1 MTAISGSSTCALGCA
16 RSAAARPQ
24 LSIKGRVRKRAPSNN
39 HGDQTMTAVTD
50 PSDVQGDAISRFET
64 EFAAK
69 RRSARLNWFLGSA
82 IFVVLFMITAW
93 LGDFFKVTQ
102 VTLPDGS
109 RDWRWIIPAGIPRL
123 GDYVVNMIPTLRW
136 ETLGSDLAEWF
147 WRWRIWLVLLIETIL
162 IAFMATVLGVVGG
175 FLLSFPAARNLSPN
189 KWVLWISR
197 RYLEI
202 ARTVPELV
210 WALIFVFCFSVG
222 PMAGVLAIGLHATG
236 ALGKLYSEVNEN
248 IDMRPLDGVK
258 AAGGTWFDQIRY
270 GAVPQILPNI
280 ISYTLLRFEINV
292 RASSIIGYV
301 GAGGL
306 RQEFR
311 TAMSLQEYTDL
322 SALFVIIFVTVM
334 VIDYGSEKLRHRV
347 IGMEKHP

>member
-1 MTAISGSSTCALGCA
+1 MTAAADVTPLRPIDQFEFDYAAQRRRAKLGWLIA
-16 RSAAARPQ
+16 
-24 LSIKGRVRKRAPSNN
+24 SILFFV
-39 HGDQTMTAVTD
+39 
-50 PSDVQGDAISRFET
+50 F
-64 EFAAK
+64 FAF
-69 RRSARLNWFLGSA
+69 S
-82 IFVVLFMITAW
+82 AW

-109 RDWRWIIPAGIPRL
+109 RDWRWIIPAGLPRL
-123 GDYVVNMIPTLRW
+123 GEFIEKTLPVLRW
-136 ETLGSDLAEWF
+136 DTFGADFAEWF
-147 WRWRIWLVLLIETIL
+147 WRWHIWLNLLVETIL
-162 IAFMATVLGVVGG
+162 IAFMATVLGVFGG
-175 FLLSFPAARNLSPN
+175 FVMSFPASRNLAPN
-189 KWVLWISR
+189 KWVLWFSR

-222 PMAGVLAIGLHATG
+222 PMAGVLAIGLHTAG

-248 IDMRPLDGVK
+248 IDMRPLEGVK

-270 GAVPQILPNI
+270 GAVPQVMPNI

-306 RQEFR
+306 GQEFR
-311 TAMSLQEYTDL
+311 EALSLQEYTDL
-322 SALFVIIFVTVM
+322 SALFLIIFVTVM
-334 VIDYGSEKLRHRV
+334 VIDYGSEKLRHKV
-347 IGMEKHP
+347 IGLEKGPAT

>member
-1 MTAISGSSTCALGCA
+1 MSNIAEMTAYPPVAGPSAVTAFERDFAL
-16 RSAAARPQ
+16 RRRAAR
-24 LSIKGRVRKRAPSNN
+24 VNW
-39 HGDQTMTAVTD
+39 AV
-50 PSDVQGDAISRFET
+50 
-64 EFAAK
+64 
-69 RRSARLNWFLGSA
+69 GSG
-82 IFVVLFMITAW
+82 IFIVLFMLTAW

-102 VTLPDGS
+102 VTMPDGS
-109 RDWRWIIPAGIPRL
+109 REWRWIIPAGIPRL
-123 GDYVVNMIPTLRW
+123 GEYVEKTLPVLRW
-136 ETLGSDLAEWF
+136 ESLGADLSEWF
-147 WRWRIWLVLLIETIL
+147 WRWKVWLRLLVETVL
-162 IAFMATVLGVVGG
+162 IAFMATTFGVVGG
-175 FLLSFPAARNLSPN
+175 FLLSFPAARNLAPN
-189 KWVLWISR
+189 RWVLWISR

-248 IDMRPLDGVK
+248 IDMAPLEGVK

-270 GAVPQILPNI
+270 GAVPQVLPNI

-306 RQEFR
+306 GQEIR
-311 TAMSLQEYTDL
+311 TAMSFQEYTDL
-322 SALFVIIFVTVM
+322 SALFVIIFLTVV

-347 IGMEKHP
+347 IGMEDRA

>member
-1 MTAISGSSTCALGCA
+1 MTLVADPTAPPPSG
-16 RSAAARPQ
+16 
-24 LSIKGRVRKRAPSNN
+24 
-39 HGDQTMTAVTD
+39 AV
-50 PSDVQGDAISRFET
+50 SDFEA
-64 EFAAK
+64 EFAAL
-69 RRSARLNWFLGSA
+69 RRRTRITWAVGSGIFLMLF
-82 IFVVLFMITAW
+82 IFSSW

-102 VTLPDGS
+102 VSMPDGS
-109 RDWRWIIPAGIPRL
+109 REWRWIIPAGIPRL
-123 GDYVVNMIPTLRW
+123 GEYISKTIPDLNW
-136 ETLGSDLAEWF
+136 ATLGEDLANWF
-147 WRWRIWLVLLIETIL
+147 WRWRVWMQLLVETVL
-162 IAFMATVLGVVGG
+162 IAFMATVFGVIGG
-175 FLLSFPAARNLSPN
+175 FLLSFPASRNLAPN
-189 KWVLWISR
+189 KWVLWICR

-222 PMAGVLAIGLHATG
+222 PLAGVLAIALAATG

-248 IDMRPLDGVK
+248 IDMAPLEGVK

-270 GAVPQILPNI
+270 GAVPQVLPNI

-306 RQEFR
+306 GQELR

-322 SALFVIIFVTVM
+322 SALFLIILVTVI

-347 IGMEKHP
+347 IGLEATPS

>member
-1 MTAISGSSTCALGCA
+1 MTAIGEPTVTPLRPLDQFELDYAGLRRRTKTMWLVASLIFL
-16 RSAAARPQ
+16 AAFTF
-24 LSIKGRVRKRAPSNN
+24 S
-39 HGDQTMTAVTD
+39 
-50 PSDVQGDAISRFET
+50 
-64 EFAAK
+64 
-69 RRSARLNWFLGSA
+69 
-82 IFVVLFMITAW
+82 AW

-102 VTLPDGS
+102 FTLQDGS
-109 RDWRWIIPAGIPRL
+109 REWRWILPAGLPRL
-123 GDYVVNMIPTLRW
+123 GEFIEKTFPVLRW
-136 ETLGSDLAEWF
+136 ESLGADLAEWF
-147 WRWRIWLVLLIETIL
+147 WRWRVWANLLIETIL
-162 IAFMATVLGVVGG
+162 IAFMATALGVFGG
-175 FLLSFPAARNLSPN
+175 FMLSFPAARNLAPN

-248 IDMRPLDGVK
+248 IDMRPLEGVK

-270 GAVPQILPNI
+270 GAVPQVMPNI

-292 RASSIIGYV
+292 RASTIIGYV

-306 RQEFR
+306 GQEFR
-311 TAMSLQEYTDL
+311 EALSLQEYTDL
-322 SALFVIIFVTVM
+322 SALFIIIFVTVM

-347 IGMEKHP
+347 IGMEKGPAA